1 MGQDKSSED
10 DFASAVALHAPQ
22 LQHSLEQGDLAAAAQ
37 IIAQISQVRE
47 SALYR
52 EVGRLTREL
61 HTAIIDFD
69 IDPRNP
75 HAKEMSQITDA
86 SERLQYVVTM
96 TDEAANSAL
105 DLVEKSAPLVTY
117 ISYEAQSLTADWQ
130 RFMRREMK
138 ADEFRVLAKR
148 IEAFLSRSLHD
159 SDQLSTNLNEIMMA
173 QGFQDLT
180 GQVIKRVM
188 ALIADI
194 EANLVKL
201 CVMAGQVDRV
211 AGIEHSTEDLRKKAG
226 KENASAAGEGPQMHA
241 DIRDDVVT
249 DQVDVDDLLSSLGF

>member
-117 ISYEAQSLTADWQ
+117 INYEAQSLTADWQ

-226 KENASAAGEGPQMHA
+226 KEKDSAAGEGPQMHA